1 MLLENGSRRTVRK
14 VSLTKLATENNLTS
28 NLIIF
33 NVGYNYKKIEMKQLQ
48 IFQFACRGYCLKKNT
63 LLLKKLNYA
72 IKENQIR
79 KRVVEKLPF
88 KYFGA
93 KFDS

>member
-28 NLIIF
+28 NLTVF
-33 NVGYNYKKIEMKQLQ
+33 NVGYNYIKIEMKQLQ

>member
-33 NVGYNYKKIEMKQLQ
+33 NVGYNYKK
-48 IFQFACRGYCLKKNT
+48 N
-63 LLLKKLNYA
+63 
-72 IKENQIR
+72 
-79 KRVVEKLPF
+79 
-88 KYFGA
+88 
-93 KFDS
+93 

>member
-28 NLIIF
+28 NLTVF
-33 NVGYNYKKIEMKQLQ
+33 NVGYNYIIEIKQLQ